1 MKKFILPFFLLGGLC
16 FSQNENLYPVQ
27 VEELMPELTFTD
39 IDGNLVNINKL
50 DSEYILL
57 IFPRGKV
64 TEENWC
70 AICQY
75 QYFETAMIERKYNL
89 KEKYDMSI
97 FYILPYSADSLQSW
111 ENAIPNGLA
120 AIENWKNP
128 QGENAENP
136 NVIAWAEYTREFF
149 SYSFDYD
156 EDNFNY
162 DIPILFDADR
172 KVSNG
177 LMIFREEWGGTTVAQ
192 NVPTVFILDKDRRVK
207 FKYFSQM
214 TNDRP
219 TGEYLVKYLKN
230 ML

>member
-1 MKKFILPFFLLGGLC
+1 MKQILVILMIACALFA
-16 FSQNENLYPVQ
+16 QNENLYPVQ

-39 IDGNLVNINKL
+39 IDGNPINISKL
-50 DSEYILL
+50 ESENVML

-75 QYFETAMIERKYNL
+75 QYFETAMVAEKYNL
-89 KEKYDMSI
+89 EKKYDMSI
-97 FYILPYSADSLQSW
+97 FYILSYSADSLESW
-111 ENAIPNGLA
+111 EKAIPNSLA
-120 AIENWKNP
+120 AVENWKNP
-128 QGENAENP
+128 QGENADNP
-136 NVIAWAEYTREFF
+136 NVIAWAEYTREF
-149 SYSFDYD
+149 YSHTFEYD
-156 EDNFNY
+156 KEKFEY
-162 DIPILFDADR
+162 DIPILFDADK
-172 KVSNG
+172 KVSKG

-192 NVPTVFILDKDRRVK
+192 NVPTIFILDKDRRVK

-219 TGEYLVKYLKN
+219 TGEYLVKYLKK